1 MSNSHIEVVPV
12 DRQVEQAAS
21 ATAQVILELID
32 TPRHRGGR
40 ALIRKE
46 AGGSGTIKV
55 HREKNGRLHI
65 RAPRDISVSIRLSP
79 TRSGLL
85 KTSENKNALVAFLE
99 KDVLLLS
106 VVGVAFR

>member
-1 MSNSHIEVVPV
+1 MSNQTIEVTPV

-21 ATAQVILELID
+21 TAAQVMLELID

-46 AGGSGTIKV
+46 AESGGTVKV

-65 RAPRDISVSIRLSP
+65 RAPRDISVSIRLSA

-85 KTSENKNALVAFLE
+85 KTAENKSALAALLE
-99 KDVLLLS
+99 KDSLLLS
-106 VVGVAFR
+106 VVRAAFR